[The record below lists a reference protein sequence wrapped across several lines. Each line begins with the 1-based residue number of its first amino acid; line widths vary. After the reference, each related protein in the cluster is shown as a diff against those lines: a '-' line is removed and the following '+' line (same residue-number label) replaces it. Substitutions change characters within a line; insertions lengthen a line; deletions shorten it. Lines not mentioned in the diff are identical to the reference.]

1 MPTTYLTTSFSDR
14 EKVKALGARWDAEK
28 KKWYVPDGRDL
39 AAFSTWLPAP
49 AGSTSVAV
57 STGAVAAAATDL
69 AATAKG
75 MRLSQL
81 LAGVAQAIA
90 SSYGSA
96 VWTTVEVQK
105 VDARSGHVYLEV
117 AERDA
122 QGNSIAQ
129 ARAVIWAGTA
139 NQVVPQFERAT
150 GMVLGA
156 GIKLL
161 VRAKPTMHALYGL
174 SLVIDGIDP
183 QYSLGDLE
191 ARKREIRARL
201 KREGL
206 FEANRRLPQAWD
218 YTAVLVIAPQGA
230 AGLGDFQREAERLQ
244 KHGVCVFAYAF
255 SRFQGEGAATEIRM
269 TLSKAV
275 EDWRASG
282 RPTLDAIAV
291 IRGGGA
297 VNDLAWLNDYDLA
310 RCICE
315 LGIPVLTGI
324 GHERDDTVL
333 DEVANIRF
341 DTPSKVIGG
350 IEQVIRRRAAEAR
363 SNFDGIVRM
372 ATGLA
377 QSRRREVELADTAVR
392 GLAQRHLGAARQ
404 RSAEWLSAVRVGALQ
419 SVRTA
424 CEVARARMF
433 AVRHLALGQ
442 VSQARQQLPALLAE
456 VRSEARQTVRQ
467 ARGEAAGRLGAMHE
481 RARLDARLTRDA
493 VERDLVEV
501 SVGARSAVAEA
512 STRSEALMREIA
524 GQGPQKSLARGFA
537 IVRAADGLTLTSAS
551 GTPAGV
557 PIEIQFGDGRVAA
570 HTDDDRSKAT

>member
-1 MPTTYLTTSFSDR
+1 MPTTYLITSFSDR
-14 EKVKALGARWDAEK
+14 EKVKALGARWDAVQ

-39 AAFSTWLPAP
+39 AAFSSWLPAP
-49 AGSTSVAV
+49 AGSTSITAA
-57 STGAVAAAATDL
+57 TGAVAAAATDL
-69 AATAKG
+69 AAMAKG

-90 SSYGSA
+90 RSYGSA

-139 NQVVPQFERAT
+139 NQIVPDFERAT

-350 IEQVIRRRAAEAR
+350 IEQVIRRRAAEVR

-372 ATGLA
+372 ATGHA
-377 QSRRREVELADTAVR
+377 QSKRREVELADTAVR
-392 GLAQRHLGAARQ
+392 GLAQRLLGAARQ

-424 CEVARARMF
+424 SQVARARIF

-481 RARLDARLTRDA
+481 RARLDARLTREA

-501 SVGARSAVAEA
+501 SVGARSAVADA

-551 GTPAGV
+551 ATPAGV
-557 PIEIQFGDGRVAA
+557 PIEIQFRAGRVAA
-570 HTDDDRSKAT
+570 RTDDDRRKST

>member
-1 MPTTYLTTSFSDR
+1 MPTTYLITSFSDR
-14 EKVKALGARWDAEK
+14 EKVKALGARWDAVQ

-39 AAFSTWLPAP
+39 AAFSSWLPAP
-49 AGSTSVAV
+49 AGSTSITAA
-57 STGAVAAAATDL
+57 SGAVAAAATDL
-69 AATAKG
+69 AAMAKG

-90 SSYGSA
+90 RSYGSA

-139 NQVVPQFERAT
+139 NQIVPDFERAT

-282 RPTLDAIAV
+282 CPTLDAIAV

-350 IEQVIRRRAAEAR
+350 IEQVIRRRAAEVR

-372 ATGLA
+372 ATGHA
-377 QSRRREVELADTAVR
+377 QSKRREVELADTAVR
-392 GLAQRHLGAARQ
+392 GLAQRLLGAARQ

-424 CEVARARMF
+424 SQVARARIF

-481 RARLDARLTRDA
+481 RARLDARLTREA

-501 SVGARSAVAEA
+501 SVGARSAVADA

-551 GTPAGV
+551 ATPAGV
-557 PIEIQFGDGRVAA
+557 PIEIQFRDGRVAA
-570 HTDDDRSKAT
+570 RTDDDRSKST